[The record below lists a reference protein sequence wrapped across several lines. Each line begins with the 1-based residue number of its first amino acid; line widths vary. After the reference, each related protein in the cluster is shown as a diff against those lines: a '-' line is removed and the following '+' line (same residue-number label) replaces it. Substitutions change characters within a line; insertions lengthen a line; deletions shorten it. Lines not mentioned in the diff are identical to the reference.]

1 MPNQPPGFRPP
12 THPRTRRLG
21 AREALVCIAVAAL
34 VLLLFEGGSIR
45 RSGER
50 MDPGILRGLVLAVGH
65 PAGWIADR
73 LPLAEIGDELTAW
86 VDTDDDL
93 EAAEGGGFAAG
104 SASDAG
110 AVPPVAPE
118 AFDPRELGEEAPAPR
133 ALRKV
138 LVTGDSMAMPL
149 DAVLARRLAD
159 GDAVQVTRDPRLGTG
174 ISKTGIVDWSK
185 LAGRQTAQQRPD
197 AVVFFLGANEG
208 FPIGEVEC
216 CGTDWA
222 AAYAFRVRQ
231 MMQTYRR
238 DGEARVYWLTLP
250 LPRDDDR
257 ARIAR
262 AVNAAIRVA
271 AQPYRAH
278 VRVVE
283 MQELFTPGGEYRE
296 SMEIDGEQQLVR
308 EADGI
313 HLNEA
318 GAELA
323 ADRVLDAVAADFT
336 TGPAG

>member
-1 MPNQPPGFRPP
+1 MSNEPTNFRPP

-21 AREALVCIAVAAL
+21 AREALVCVAVAAL
-34 VLLLFEGGSIR
+34 VLLLFEGPSIR

-50 MDPGILRGLVLAVGH
+50 MEPGILRGMVLAIGH
-65 PAGWIADR
+65 PAGWLGER

-86 VDTDDDL
+86 VNAEDDL
-93 EAAEGGGFAAG
+93 DAAEGAGFASAG
-104 SASDAG
+104 DAA
-110 AVPPVAPE
+110 AVPPVPPE
-118 AFDPRELGEEAPAPR
+118 SFDPRELGEEAPAPR
-133 ALRKV
+133 ALRRL
-138 LVTGDSMAMPL
+138 LVTGDSMAMPI
-149 DAVLARRLAD
+149 DAVIARRLAD
-159 GDAVQVTRDPRLGTG
+159 GDAVQVERDPHLGSG
-174 ISKTGIVDWSK
+174 ISKTGIVDWAK
-185 LAGRQTAQQRPD
+185 LSGRQTVQLRPD

-208 FPIGEVEC
+208 FPIEGEEC
-216 CGTDWA
+216 CGPAWA

-250 LPRDDDR
+250 LPRDSDR

-278 VRVVE
+278 VRVIE
-283 MQELFTPGGEYRE
+283 LQELFTPDGQYRE
-296 SMEIDGEQQLVR
+296 SMEIDGESRLVR
-308 EADGI
+308 DADGI
-313 HLNEA
+313 HLNEQ